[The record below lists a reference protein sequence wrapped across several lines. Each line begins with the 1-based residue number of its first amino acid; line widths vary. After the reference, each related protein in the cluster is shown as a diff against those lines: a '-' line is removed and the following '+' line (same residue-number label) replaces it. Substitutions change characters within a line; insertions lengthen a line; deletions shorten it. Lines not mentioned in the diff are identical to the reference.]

1 MYWMNGGGGSEAVD
15 GLGPMSKVE
24 ILRGI
29 VTDRLSTAAR
39 EILAVVERTV
49 AGYEEEASG
58 FRKEMERQRRQL
70 EVLLQPQVKLERTDF
85 IPDVDSC
92 DAVVD
97 VNDEEMQTQQTDPG
111 ILDFLWY
118 DEEEEGE
125 GEEEKEE
132 QRKVQQREDRKDPDY
147 QIKSNRSSSRLGSE
161 RRKRGRPTIREKPD
175 GLQLRICVLE
185 DSQTDVLTTAV
196 FQKCPVQDLQC
207 PPGLQEAD
215 FLSLLSST
223 FPQLDVHEPFGV
235 FTTDRSRRLQPL
247 RVQTLTPEEICRR
260 MSSVGAGSSALYIR
274 PRTAVDEQSSAAEI
288 QERNDEQSGPWTR
301 VLSPEGL
308 LERPRGR
315 PPLSENANHHTL
327 KLCFLEEVQP
337 DPLSKKVLVRS
348 AVQQLRCPHGLQESD
363 FLLMLRSTFP
373 QMDGDDRGFDLF
385 TSDRSRTLMPI
396 KVKAMT
402 PDEICRSLK
411 PCRLQTTMI
420 YIRLKTKEEEE
431 SHLLQIDDTSSDCPS
446 ATGERTKS
454 DDDEL
459 RLFPKCLAKMKR
471 PRGRPLASKN
481 ANHHTLRLCFLEEVQ
496 PDPLSKKVL
505 VRSAVQQLRCPRGL
519 QESDFLLM
527 LRSRFPQL
535 DGDDRGF
542 DLFTSDRSRMLTPVK
557 VKAMTPD
564 EICSSLKPC
573 RLQTTIIYIRLKTKE
588 EEESHLLQIDDTSSD
603 GPSATGERTK
613 SDDDELRIFSKCLP
627 KKRRPRGRPP
637 LSENANHHTLRLCF
651 LEEVQPDPLSKK
663 VLVRSEIQKLRCP
676 HGLQESDFLLMLR
689 STFPQMDGDD
699 RGFDLFTS
707 DKSRMLMP
715 IKVKA
720 MTPDEICRSLKPCR
734 LQTTII
740 YIRLKTGEEDE
751 EELHVSEIN
760 DKTSSDSPTAA
771 AAQTMSDE
779 AELCLS
785 KSPSR
790 QEDIS
795 TERPEKDH
803 GLFDQADEVVLQ
815 SHSDSDDD
823 DDDDKTEHTHD
834 DDADWKPKPQQ
845 QTQKNRQVQT
855 SMEAVKTPCKVCGV
869 TYRLQGSL
877 IKHAW
882 SHIDESPSVCGVCGE
897 QFKNVEDL
905 KTDLKRHKKTHECS
919 LCGKSFVTISGL
931 KSHTTSHSGEQP
943 YKCDVCSKTFATM
956 SRLMVHRWVH
966 VAEKPHKCDVC
977 HKEFGLKTQLR
988 VHSRVHTGRDRFLCN
1003 ICGKSLSDLR
1013 SLGRHKATHS
1023 SERPYSCKTCGKR
1036 FKIDHTLKSHEK
1048 IHTVRDQKYLCDI
1061 CCKTFTTNYA
1071 LRAHLKTHSSD
1082 RPFACP
1088 ICSKRF
1094 ISNGPLKI
1102 HLRVHTG
1109 EAPYGCS
1116 HCGRHFKSKSHLNSH
1131 VRIHLGVKLFT
1142 CGVCGKACAR
1152 LEHLKV
1158 HMRTHNGE
1166 RPYKCSVCDKAFTQ
1180 SHCLKTHMKSH
1191 QENTR

>member
-97 VNDEEMQTQQTDPG
+97 ANDEEEVQTQQTDKG
-111 ILDFLWY
+111 IQDFLWY
-118 DEEEEGE
+118 DDEEEGE

-147 QIKSNRSSSRLGSE
+147 QIKSNRMWVHQSSSRPGSE
-161 RRKRGRPTIREKPD
+161 RRKRGRPRIIEKQD

-301 VLSPEGL
+301 VLSPEGSP
-308 LERPRGR
+308 EKRPRGR
-315 PPLSENANHHTL
+315 PPLSGNANHHTL
-327 KLCFLEEVQP
+327 KLCFLEKVQP

-348 AVQQLRCPHGLQESD
+348 AVQQLRCPRGLQESD
-363 FLLMLRSTFP
+363 FLLMLRSRFP
-373 QMDGDDRGFDLF
+373 QLDGDDRGFDLF

-431 SHLLQIDDTSSDCPS
+431 SHLLQIDDTSSDGPS

-454 DDDEL
+454 DEDEL
-459 RLFPKCLAKMKR
+459 RFSSPKYVPKKKR
-471 PRGRPLASKN
+471 SRGRPPLCEN
-481 ANHHTLRLCFLEEVQ
+481 TNHHRLRLCFLSSH
-496 PDPLSKKVL
+496 PLSKKVL
-505 VRSAVQQLRCPRGL
+505 VRSAVQQLQCPRGL

-542 DLFTSDRSRMLTPVK
+542 DLFTSDRSRTLTPVP
-557 VKAMTPD
+557 VKT
-564 EICSSLKPC
+564 
-573 RLQTTIIYIRLKTKE
+573 
-588 EEESHLLQIDDTSSD
+588 
-603 GPSATGERTK
+603 
-613 SDDDELRIFSKCLP
+613 
-627 KKRRPRGRPP
+627 
-637 LSENANHHTLRLCF
+637 
-651 LEEVQPDPLSKK
+651 
-663 VLVRSEIQKLRCP
+663 
-676 HGLQESDFLLMLR
+676 
-689 STFPQMDGDD
+689 
-699 RGFDLFTS
+699 
-707 DKSRMLMP
+707 
-715 IKVKA
+715 
-720 MTPDEICRSLKPCR
+720 MTPDEICRILKSCR
-734 LQTTII
+734 FQTTMI
-740 YIRLKTGEEDE
+740 YIRLKTGDKDE
-751 EELHVSEIN
+751 EELRISPMI
-760 DKTSSDSPTAA
+760 DKTSGDSPSAA
-771 AAQTMSDE
+771 DAETMSDE
-779 AELCLS
+779 AELRLS

-790 QEDIS
+790 QEDMS
-795 TERPEKDH
+795 TERPEKDC
-803 GLFDQADEVVLQ
+803 GLFDQADEAVLQ

-823 DDDDKTEHTHD
+823 DDDDEDDDDKTEHTHD